1 MIRQPVVSGQF
12 YTDDPYE
19 LRQQVDLF
27 LATDKPEKTAYGVM
41 MPHAG
46 YMYSGAIAGE
56 TLATVEV
63 PETVLLLGPNHRG
76 VGHPCALYSEG
87 SWKTPLGEVPIAE
100 ELAQKLVTAV
110 PQLTQEMQAHR
121 GEHSLEVLLPFLQVK
136 NPRLSIVP
144 LMLGP
149 LSFPILQ
156 QLGEGIGAVL
166 KNSGKKIL
174 IVASSDMTHYEPS
187 TVARKKDQLALEAL
201 LNLDAASL
209 YHQVKSERISMCGVC
224 AAVLMV
230 LISRILGARHASLI
244 RYGDSGDVTG
254 DHSAVV
260 GYAGVVID

>member
-1 MIRQPVVSGQF
+1 MIRQPAVSGQF

-19 LRQQVDLF
+19 LRQQVELF
-27 LATDKPEKTAYGVM
+27 LTTDQPGKPAYGVM

-56 TLATVEV
+56 TLAEV
-63 PETVLLLGPNHRG
+63 DVPDTVLLLGPNHRG
-76 VGHPCALYSEG
+76 IGHPCALYSQG

-100 ELAQKLVTAV
+100 TMAQRLLDAV
-110 PQLTQEMQAHR
+110 PHLTGEMQSHQ

-136 NPRLSIVP
+136 NPNLSIIP

-149 LSFPILQ
+149 LSFSILQ
-156 QLGEGIGAVL
+156 QLGAGIGAVL
-166 KNSGKKIL
+166 KEDGGRVL

-187 TVARKKDQLALEAL
+187 SVARKKDQLALDAL
-201 LNLDAASL
+201 LQLHAEAL
-209 YHQVKSERISMCGVC
+209 YHQVKSERITMCGVC

-230 LISRILGARHASLI
+230 EICQALGAHHARLI
-244 RYGDSGDVTG
+244 RYGDSGDVSG

-260 GYAGVVID
+260 GYAGVVVD